1 MNKNYKNTKT
11 LINEMH
17 SMLNTKPKRM
27 LTIESLVFGEDGDE
41 MMGDIDGLQDE
52 NNQQPDE
59 NPVVMND
66 KQNPLDEDPAIT
78 KLITGIRVQTLQG
91 LTKLAQNPESA
102 QYELLKKIFLLID
115 KAVEDKVDVE
125 K

>member
-41 MMGDIDGLQDE
+41 MMGDIDGLPDE

-59 NPVVMND
+59 NPVAMND